1 MGMVIAFI
9 CEAICIGMTLLYG
22 STGEIIT
29 EKSGHLNLGIPGIMC
44 VGAASGCY
52 AEALYIKSLSNPSD
66 MNGFLVVVIG
76 LLASIFGSAVMGLI
90 YCFFTDTLRANQN
103 VTGLV
108 LTTFGVGLTK
118 FIISLEGQ
126 DSFSGASGAFKAQLP
141 FVEPLKEYLL
151 TLSFGKPITWIVDIF
166 LSHGILIYLA
176 LAIAIVSAIVLKR
189 TKLGLHLRAVGENPA
204 AADAVGIN
212 VTAYRYVSTC
222 IGSAIAGLGGF
233 CFIMD
238 NLNGMWEY
246 AIDAMGWL
254 AIALVIFSVW
264 KPNVA
269 IFGSI
274 LFGGLYIVVEHI
286 KIREILMPIF
296 ELVKYSANDEFL
308 VDLGIKLKPLFKMLP
323 YLVTIIV
330 LIITSIRDKK
340 ENHPPASL
348 GLSYFREDR

>member
-1 MGMVIAFI
+1 MNMLIAFL
-9 CEAICIGMTLLYG
+9 CNTVRTGMTLLYG

-44 VGAASGCY
+44 VGAASGCF
-52 AEALYIKSLSNPSD
+52 AEAMYIKSLPSHND
-66 MNGFLVVVIG
+66 INGILAILIG
-76 LLASIFGSAVMGLI
+76 ISATIFGSALMGLI

-108 LTTFGVGLTK
+108 LTTFGVGITK
-118 FIISLEGQ
+118 FMIGIAGQ
-126 DSFSGASGAFKAQLP
+126 DAFSHSSKYFTQKLP
-141 FVEPLKEYLL
+141 FVDPLNQWLR
-151 TLSFGKPITWIVDIF
+151 TLSFGEPITWIVN
-166 LSHGILIYLA
+166 ILFSYGLMIYLA
-176 LAIAIVSAIVLKR
+176 LAIAIISSVILKR
-189 TKLGLHLRAVGENPA
+189 TRVGLHLRAVGENPA

-233 CFIMD
+233 CFIID

-246 AIDAMGWL
+246 AIENMGWL

-264 KPNVA
+264 RPNLA

-274 LFGGLYIVVEHI
+274 LFGGLYIAADYI
-286 KIREILMPIF
+286 
-296 ELVKYSANDEFL
+296 N
-308 VDLGIKLKPLFKMLP
+308 LGIVVKPLFKMLP
-323 YLVTIIV
+323 YIVTIIV
-330 LIITSIRDKK
+330 LVITSIKDKK
-340 ENHPPASL
+340 ENQPPAAL

>member
-1 MGMVIAFI
+1 MNMLIAFL
-9 CEAICIGMTLLYG
+9 CNAVRTGMTLLYG

-44 VGAASGCY
+44 VGAASGCF
-52 AEALYIKSLSNPSD
+52 AEAMYIQSLQSTED
-66 MNGFLVVVIG
+66 INGIIAVFIG
-76 LLASIFGSAVMGLI
+76 IFFAMLGAAIMGLI

-108 LTTFGVGLTK
+108 LTTFGVGITK
-118 FIISLEGQ
+118 FMIGITGQ
-126 DSFSGASGAFKAQLP
+126 AAFSPASKFFTQKLP
-141 FVEPLKEYLL
+141 FVAPLNEYLL
-151 TLSFGKPITWIVDIF
+151 TLSFGEPITWIVNILF
-166 LSHGILIYLA
+166 SYGIMVYLA
-176 LAIAIVSAIVLKR
+176 LAIAIVSSLILKKTR
-189 TKLGLHLRAVGENPA
+189 IGLHLRAVGENPA

-212 VTAYRYVSTC
+212 VTAYRYISTC

-246 AIDAMGWL
+246 AIENMGWL

-264 KPNVA
+264 RPNLA
-269 IFGSI
+269 IFGSL
-274 LFGGLYIVVEHI
+274 LFGGLYIAADYI
-286 KIREILMPIF
+286 
-296 ELVKYSANDEFL
+296 N
-308 VDLGIKLKPLFKMLP
+308 LGIVVKPLFKMLP

-330 LIITSIRDKK
+330 LVITSIKDKK
-340 ENHPPASL
+340 ENQPPAAL